1 MYLQPSTNTGVW
13 MGIGALKY
21 TAYFWMKGRWEI
33 WLENW
38 QVSISQLLSKWG
50 HVACK
55 VPSKNLHAHPHF
67 TPNCFR
73 YTHTRLEWIIWVIRQ
88 ELNPVTC
95 KLDGKQ
101 INQRSILRIM
111 DVPETS
117 SCRYAE
123 LIRLC
128 IPYNQVAS
136 LDVVPDCMPR
146 PPALVLGLERE
157 RTEEGKKREKFYIY
171 LDVTHTHTR
180 PEPGQP
186 WKAKGRKR
194 RTQTTGRRPE
204 QRRGGRGNK
213 RTSKTNLHG
222 ETDLTKTAHTPK
234 PHDTLRRGT
243 RGELGTKWGTSW
255 WQTKNKTIN

>member
-171 LDVTHTHTR
+171 LDVTHTPGR
-180 PEPGQP
+180 SRVNPERQKEEKGEHRRRAEGQNS
-186 WKAKGRKR
+186 AG
-194 RTQTTGRRPE
+194 GEGE
-204 QRRGGRGNK
+204 Q
-213 RTSKTNLHG
+213 
-222 ETDLTKTAHTPK
+222 TDLQNQSTRRNGPDQNSAHT
-234 PHDTLRRGT
+234 
-243 RGELGTKWGTSW
+243 
-255 WQTKNKTIN
+255 